1 MGLQGVPAAVRHDIQ
16 VQGQRKA
23 NQLHLLPGKENAGGA
38 ILVMVEKELLVLC
51 MEFMILNSIANFKNL
66 VSSIASSLETV
77 MECYLFIH
85 FYLFFCLFDKKNLV
99 LNKNHIRLCINILFK
114 LNSLFLYQCSLSL
127 ELEIPSPLSLCVKI

>member
-1 MGLQGVPAAVRHDIQ
+1 MPATVRHDIQ
-16 VQGQRKA
+16 VQGQGKA

-85 FYLFFCLFDKKNLV
+85 FYLFFFVYLIKKTWFKKKIIYGYVLTFCLN
-99 LNKNHIRLCINILFK
+99 
-114 LNSLFLYQCSLSL
+114 
-127 ELEIPSPLSLCVKI
+127 